1 MSGIGVRISRKRTVA
16 LRSRE
21 SSFAKYGQRGTVIF
35 SCLVDVVSDSFRYFP
50 ALVKLCDFYRDAL
63 LQFFIATSFSSSRA
77 AWLKLSRLRQ
87 RFLTEGQGCRSAG
100 GSVESR
106 DLTDSKWRILR
117 SIASRSGGTWSGYP
131 GQWRTVTGI
140 PWVLRN
146 GAPWRDMPERYG
158 TMASLGRA
166 ADTIP
171 GHKLHDRAG
180 APASSRRKTG
190 GAPSASGFLMLA

>member
-16 LRSRE
+16 LRFRE

-100 GSVESR
+100 GSVKSR
-106 DLTDSKWRILR
+106 NLTDSKWRILDPLLPDRGERGPAIPDNGER
-117 SIASRSGGTWSGYP
+117 SPVFP
-131 GQWRTVTGI
+131 GSCATVRLGATCPSDTEQWRALDGPPIQYQAIDSTIVRAHQQAAG
-140 PWVLRN
+140 VKRV
-146 GAPWRDMPERYG
+146 APRQQVV
-158 TMASLGRA
+158 
-166 ADTIP
+166 
-171 GHKLHDRAG
+171 
-180 APASSRRKTG
+180 
-190 GAPSASGFLMLA
+190 F